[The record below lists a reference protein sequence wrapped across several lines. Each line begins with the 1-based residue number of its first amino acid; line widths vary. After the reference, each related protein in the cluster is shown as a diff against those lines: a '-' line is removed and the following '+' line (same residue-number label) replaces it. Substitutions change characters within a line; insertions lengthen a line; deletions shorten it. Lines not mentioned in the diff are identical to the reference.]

1 MNNISRFRIGHYIP
15 NEIFD
20 IDNYIIIIVRTYNI
34 RYLSCK
40 FNNHVARLKQNNT
53 YYKTNFM
60 KIISLSEKNITS
72 ITAGENTI
80 TRKSY
85 YQLILGA
92 KYFLLI

>member
-34 RYLSCK
+34 RHLSCK

-60 KIISLSEKNITS
+60 KIISFSEKILHQS
-72 ITAGENTI
+72 LLVKI
-80 TRKSY
+80 
-85 YQLILGA
+85 QLLVNHI
-92 KYFLLI
+92 IN

>member
-1 MNNISRFRIGHYIP
+1 MNNISRFRIGHYIS

-60 KIISLSEKNITS
+60 KIISLSEKILHQS
-72 ITAGENTI
+72 LPVKI
-80 TRKSY
+80 
-85 YQLILGA
+85 QLLVNHI
-92 KYFLLI
+92 IN